1 MNNLPEAIER
11 NLIMEYFD
19 ISDNYNCSLVCKR
32 WSVFIKNKYDI
43 MVNLSIKIWDRIQL
57 LFDSYSGIKCCDKLP
72 DGMFSVPSAT
82 HHKFSHFTIENMI
95 RNFILR
101 KVTHINFHRKD
112 HVKYCWKW
120 KDYEKFQKLRKDIK
134 KILKKAPEG
143 LSNPIYKYKCK
154 MHCKSDEIYSV
165 LNENFVEWEC
175 FELMIWK

>member
-1 MNNLPEAIER
+1 
-11 NLIMEYFD
+11 
-19 ISDNYNCSLVCKR
+19 
-32 WSVFIKNKYDI
+32 
-43 MVNLSIKIWDRIQL
+43 
-57 LFDSYSGIKCCDKLP
+57 
-72 DGMFSVPSAT
+72 MFSVPSAT

-112 HVKYCWKW
+112 HVKYSWKW

-134 KILKKAPEG
+134 KILKKAPVG